1 MPIECRTAPLAGAI
15 AARAGRGVKPAWAP
29 AAWAPRE
36 RPLDFLR
43 HVATI
48 AWKDLRVE
56 LRSREI
62 LFNMVF
68 FAAMVV
74 ILFSFA
80 FLKEAKE
87 GEMVA
92 VAEVAPGFLW
102 IAVLFSATLGMGR
115 AFDRER
121 ESDTM
126 RGLLISPAPRAA
138 IFLGKAAGLF
148 VLMAVVEA
156 VVVPL
161 VWFFFAAP
169 LFAEPLPM
177 TTLMLLTTAG
187 VSVVGSVFAAM
198 LMRTRAR
205 DVLLPVVLYP
215 ILVPLFIAAIK
226 GTSGLLVGD
235 TEQTWFWIRFL
246 LVYDSS
252 FVVAALWTFESVVI
266 E

>member
-1 MPIECRTAPLAGAI
+1 MRPDVAV
-15 AARAGRGVKPAWAP
+15 AATPGVQPT
-29 AAWAPRE
+29 RM
-36 RPLDFLR
+36 RFVR
-43 HVATI
+43 HVAVM
-48 AWKDLRVE
+48 AWKDLQVE

-62 LFNMVF
+62 LFSMTF

-74 ILFSFA
+74 VLFSFA
-80 FLKEAKE
+80 FLKTNAD

-92 VAEVAPGFLW
+92 VAEIAPGFLW
-102 IAVLFSATLGMGR
+102 IAVLFAATLGMSR

-126 RGLLISPAPRAA
+126 RGLLLSPAPRAA
-138 IFLGKAAGLF
+138 LFLGKAVGLF
-148 VLMAVVEA
+148 VMMAVVEA

-169 LFAEPLPM
+169 MFADPGAMAALAVLA
-177 TTLMLLTTAG
+177 TLG
-187 VSVVGSVFAAM
+187 VAVVGSVFAAM

-205 DVLLPVVLYP
+205 DLLLPVILYP

-226 GTSGLLVGD
+226 GTSGLLTGD
-235 TEQTWFWIRFL
+235 GDQAWFWIRFL
-246 LVYDSS
+246 VAYDLL
-252 FVVAALWTFESVVI
+252 FIVASLWTFESLVI

>member
-1 MPIECRTAPLAGAI
+1 
-15 AARAGRGVKPAWAP
+15 
-29 AAWAPRE
+29 
-36 RPLDFLR
+36 LDFLR

-62 LFNMVF
+62 LFNMAF
-68 FAAMVV
+68 FAAMIVV
-74 ILFSFA
+74 LFSFA
-80 FLKEAKE
+80 FLKESRD
-87 GEMVA
+87 GEMVV

-102 IAVLFSATLGMGR
+102 IAVLFSATLGMSR

-126 RGLLISPAPRAA
+126 RGLLLSPAPRAA
-138 IFLGKAAGLF
+138 LFLGKAAGLF
-148 VLMAVVEA
+148 LLMAMVEA

-169 LFAEPLPM
+169 LFADPPAM
-177 TTLMLLTTAG
+177 TALVLLTTAG
-187 VSVVGSVFAAM
+187 VAVVGSVFAAM

-205 DVLLPVVLYP
+205 DILLPVILYP

-226 GTSGLLVGD
+226 GTSGILAGD
-235 TEQTWFWIRFL
+235 AEQTWFWIRFL
-246 LVYDSS
+246 LVYDSA

>member
-1 MPIECRTAPLAGAI
+1 MVAGTAAAGVQPGA
-15 AARAGRGVKPAWAP
+15 V
-29 AAWAPRE
+29 
-36 RPLDFLR
+36 DFLR

-62 LFNMVF
+62 LFNMAF
-68 FAAMVV
+68 FAAMIVV
-74 ILFSFA
+74 LFSFA
-80 FLKEAKE
+80 FLKEAKD
-87 GEMVA
+87 GEVVA
-92 VAEVAPGFLW
+92 VADVTPGFLW

-126 RGLLISPAPRAA
+126 RGLLLSPAPRAA
-138 IFLGKAAGLF
+138 LFLGKAAGLF
-148 VLMAVVEA
+148 LLMAMVEL
-156 VVVPL
+156 VVVPM

-169 LFAEPLPM
+169 LFDQPLPM
-177 TTLMLLTTAG
+177 ASLITLATAG
-187 VSVVGSVFAAM
+187 VAVVGSVFAAM

-226 GTSGLLVGD
+226 GTSSILAGMN
-235 TEQTWFWIRFL
+235 TEAWFWIRFL
-246 LVYDSS
+246 LVYDSI
-252 FVVAALWTFESVVI
+252 FIVVALWTFESVVI

>member
-1 MPIECRTAPLAGAI
+1 MRY
-15 AARAGRGVKPAWAP
+15 
-29 AAWAPRE
+29 
-36 RPLDFLR
+36 LR
-43 HVATI
+43 HVAVM
-48 AWKDLRVE
+48 AWKDLQVE

-62 LFNMVF
+62 IFSMSF

-74 ILFSFA
+74 VLFSFA
-80 FLKEAKE
+80 FLKQNAE
-87 GEMVA
+87 GETVA
-92 VAEVAPGFLW
+92 VAEIAPGFLW
-102 IAVLFSATLGMGR
+102 IAVLFAATLGMSR

-126 RGLLISPAPRAA
+126 RGLLLSPAPRSAL
-138 IFLGKAAGLF
+138 FLGKAVGLF
-148 VLMAVVEA
+148 VMMAVVEA

-177 TTLMLLTTAG
+177 AALALLATAG
-187 VSVVGSVFAAM
+187 VAIVGAVFAAM

-205 DVLLPVVLYP
+205 DLLLPVILYP

-226 GTSGLLVGD
+226 GTSGVLTGD
-235 TEQTWFWIRFL
+235 APQAWFWIRFL
-246 LVYDSS
+246 VAYDLL
-252 FVVAALWTFESVVI
+252 FIVASLWTFESLVI

>member
-1 MPIECRTAPLAGAI
+1 MRPDVALAAS
-15 AARAGRGVKPAWAP
+15 AAVQPVRMRFV
-29 AAWAPRE
+29 
-36 RPLDFLR
+36 R
-43 HVATI
+43 HVAVM
-48 AWKDLRVE
+48 AWKDLQVE

-62 LFNMVF
+62 LFTMTF

-74 ILFSFA
+74 VLFSFA
-80 FLKEAKE
+80 FLKENAD

-92 VAEVAPGFLW
+92 VAEIAPGFLW
-102 IAVLFSATLGMGR
+102 IAVLFAATLGMSR

-126 RGLLISPAPRAA
+126 RGLLLSPAPRAA
-138 IFLGKAAGLF
+138 LFLGKAVGLF
-148 VLMAVVEA
+148 VMMAMVEI

-169 LFAEPLPM
+169 LFADPLQM
-177 TTLMLLTTAG
+177 VSLALLATLG
-187 VSVVGSVFAAM
+187 VAVIGAVFAAM

-205 DVLLPVVLYP
+205 DLLLPVVLYP

-226 GTSGLLVGD
+226 GTSGVLTGEGD
-235 TEQTWFWIRFL
+235 QAWFWIRFL
-246 LVYDSS
+246 VAYDLSFLVAS
-252 FVVAALWTFESVVI
+252 LWTFESLVI

>member
-1 MPIECRTAPLAGAI
+1 MRTERRVAVLAAP
-15 AARAGRGVKPAWAP
+15 GVQPAEV
-29 AAWAPRE
+29 R
-36 RPLDFLR
+36 FLR
-43 HVATI
+43 HVAAM

-68 FAAMVV
+68 FAAMIV

-80 FLKEAKE
+80 FLKENRE

-92 VAEVAPGFLW
+92 VAEIAPGFLW
-102 IAVLFSATLGMGR
+102 VAVLFSATLGMAR

-126 RGLLISPAPRAA
+126 RGLLLSPAPRTAL
-138 IFLGKAAGLF
+138 FLGKAVGLF
-148 VLMAVVEA
+148 ALMAMVEA
-156 VVVPL
+156 IVVPL

-169 LFAEPLPM
+169 LFSEPLPM
-177 TTLMLLTTAG
+177 ALLVVLATLG
-187 VSVVGSVFAAM
+187 VAVVGSVFAAM

-205 DVLLPVVLYP
+205 DILLPVVLYP

-226 GTSGLLVGD
+226 GTSALLAGTPD
-235 TEQTWFWIRFL
+235 EAWFWIRFL
-246 LVYDSS
+246 VVYDAA
-252 FVVAALWTFESVVI
+252 FLVAALWTFESLVI

>member
-1 MPIECRTAPLAGAI
+1 MVAGTAAP
-15 AARAGRGVKPAWAP
+15 GVQPGP
-29 AAWAPRE
+29 V
-36 RPLDFLR
+36 DFLR

-62 LFNMVF
+62 LFNMAF
-68 FAAMVV
+68 FAGMIVV
-74 ILFSFA
+74 LFSFA
-80 FLKEAKE
+80 FLKEAKD
-87 GEMVA
+87 GEVVA
-92 VAEVAPGFLW
+92 VADVTPGFLW
-102 IAVLFSATLGMGR
+102 TAVLFSATLGMGR

-126 RGLLISPAPRAA
+126 RGLMLSPAPRAA

-148 VLMAVVEA
+148 LLMAMVEL
-156 VVVPL
+156 VVVPM

-169 LFAEPLPM
+169 LFDQPLPM
-177 TTLMLLTTAG
+177 AILAVLATAG
-187 VSVVGSVFAAM
+187 VAVVGSVFAAM

-215 ILVPLFIAAIK
+215 ILVPLFIAAIR
-226 GTSGLLVGD
+226 GTSSILAGMD
-235 TEQTWFWIRFL
+235 SEAWFWIRFL
-246 LVYDSS
+246 LVYDAV
-252 FVVAALWTFESVVI
+252 FVVVALWTFESVVI

>member
-1 MPIECRTAPLAGAI
+1 
-15 AARAGRGVKPAWAP
+15 
-29 AAWAPRE
+29 
-36 RPLDFLR
+36 LDFLR

-62 LFNMVF
+62 IFNMAF
-68 FAAMVV
+68 FAAMIVV
-74 ILFSFA
+74 LFSFA
-80 FLKEAKE
+80 FLKEAKD
-87 GEMVA
+87 GQMVV
-92 VAEVAPGFLW
+92 VAEVTPGFVW
-102 IAVLFSATLGMGR
+102 IAVLFSATIGMGR

-126 RGLLISPAPRAA
+126 RGLLLSPAPRTA
-138 IFLGKAAGLF
+138 IFLGKAVGLF
-148 VLMAVVEA
+148 LLMGMVEV
-156 VVVPL
+156 VVVPM
-161 VWFFFAAP
+161 VWIFFGSP
-169 LFAEPLPM
+169 LFADPVAMSSLIV
-177 TTLMLLTTAG
+177 LATAG
-187 VSVVGSVFAAM
+187 VAVIGSVFAAM

-226 GTSGLLVGD
+226 GTSAILGD
-235 TEQTWFWIRFL
+235 MPEDAWFWIRFL
-246 LVYDSS
+246 LVYDSL